1 MLPNFLHPK
10 RERLLRNNSALFMKK
25 LLLLVL
31 SVVLCCNTLPA
42 QSFLGKLL
50 GKSTKVE
57 NVDSAATKQAV
68 ATDVLGSSESL
79 TNALG
84 TLWNEV
90 ATDKDT
96 ASVPAQQ
103 TGLSNLVG
111 KLTGTGTAETITNV
125 LGSLIGNSLTLSEK
139 MLEGTWIYSGTS
151 CVLES
156 DEALSNIGGTLVTSQ
171 IEEKLDANLAKVG
184 VKEGSC
190 SFTFIGTDSCTLT
203 IGSHTL
209 QGNYTLNAEEKKID
223 FEFYGLLT
231 MNSFVSYDVTSL
243 SIVFD
248 ADKLL
253 NLVQKTIGTVSDYN
267 SKYGGLVKSA
277 AATGTTTATLNTVS
291 GLLNNYD
298 GMMLGLRLKR

>member
-1 MLPNFLHPK
+1 M
-10 RERLLRNNSALFMKK
+10 E
-25 LLLLVL
+25 
-31 SVVLCCNTLPA
+31 T
-42 QSFLGKLL
+42 
-50 GKSTKVE
+50 
-57 NVDSAATKQAV
+57 VDSSAIKQTV
-68 ATDVLGSSESL
+68 ATDALESSESL

-84 TLWNEV
+84 TLLGGV
-90 ATDKDT
+90 ATDDAAT
-96 ASVPAQQ
+96 SSSAQQ
-103 TGLSNLVG
+103 AGLTNLVG
-111 KLTGTGTAETITNV
+111 KLTGAGTAETITNV

-139 MLEGTWIYSGTS
+139 MLEGTWTYSGTS

-190 SFTFIGTDSCTLT
+190 SFIFIGTDSCALV

-231 MNSFVSYDVTSL
+231 MNSFVSYDVSSL

-253 NLVQKTIGTVSDYN
+253 SLVQKTLDTVSDYN
-267 SKYGGLVKSA
+267 NKYGGIAKS
-277 AATGTTTATLNTVS
+277 AATGTTTATLSTVS
-291 GLLNNYD
+291 GLLSNYD